1 LRKAIP
7 YLIGFLLIVA
17 LIFLFSSKQGEERL
31 PDGRIT
37 LGRNDKIP
45 YGTWVAFHQLKDFF
59 PKANVLVNRDQPGS
73 WDSLSTY
80 DSAQALII
88 IAPRF
93 LASEYEMQRL
103 ISFAQHGNEVF
114 ISSRYLSNDAE
125 TLTGNYASSFTEHNT
140 YINDVLMPDT
150 FGTRLLKPVFPADQL
165 YTFPGEKFDVSFYRT
180 DSSYAEI
187 LGRDLHGEPDF
198 IRLRAGKGHIYMH
211 LAPIAFSNYFLLHQ
225 QNMHYYEQVLSLIPP
240 SVKKIAW
247 DEYYL
252 GKKDGED
259 DPDREKWLS
268 VLFHHKALRAALLTA
283 ILILFFYT
291 LLEMRRKQR
300 IIPVMSPPRND
311 SMDFVKT
318 IGRLYYDKADHR
330 NLCRKMGAYFLEH
343 VRNRY
348 KLPTGNLDESFM
360 QLLQFKSGA
369 PEQDIRGIVTF
380 IKYAEDAPVVT
391 ADELAQFHDQ
401 LESFYQKA

>member
-1 LRKAIP
+1 M
-7 YLIGFLLIVA
+7 A
-17 LIFLFSSKQGEERL
+17 LIFLFSSRPAEERL

-37 LGRNDKIP
+37 LDRKDKIP
-45 YGTWVAFHQLKDFF
+45 YGTWVAFHELDKIF
-59 PKANVLVNRDQPGS
+59 PEARVLVNHDQPGS

-88 IAPRF
+88 ITPRF
-93 LASEYEMQRL
+93 QASEYEMERL
-103 ISFAQHGNEVF
+103 IRFAEHGNDVF
-114 ISSRYLSNDAE
+114 ISSDYISSDAE
-125 TLTGNYASSFTEHNT
+125 KLTGGYTSSFSSVHN
-140 YINDVLMPDT
+140 YVGDMIIPDT
-150 FGTRLLKPVFPADQL
+150 LSLQLDKTVNADEPT
-165 YTFPGEKFDVSFYRT
+165 YTYPGEKFDAVFLKT
-180 DSSYAEI
+180 DSNYTEI
-187 LGRDLHGEPDF
+187 LGRDLKALPDF
-198 IRLRAGKGHIYMH
+198 IRLRTGRGQIFIH
-211 LAPIAFSNYFLLHQ
+211 LAPLAFSNYFILHR
-225 QNMHYYEQVLSLIPP
+225 QNMRYYEQVMSLIRP
-240 SVKKIAW
+240 SVKKVVW

-252 GKKDGED
+252 AKKGGED
-259 DPDREKWLS
+259 EPDGEKWLS
-268 VLFHHKALRAALLTA
+268 VLFRHKALRAALLTA
-283 ILILFFYT
+283 ILALFVYT
-291 LLEMRRKQR
+291 IMEMRRKQR
-300 IIPVMSPPRND
+300 IIPVMAPPRND
-311 SMDFVKT
+311 SLDFVKT

-391 ADELAQFHDQ
+391 ADELTHFHQQ

>member
-1 LRKAIP
+1 MRKAIP
-7 YLIGFLLIVA
+7 YIIGFLLIAA
-17 LIFLFSSKQGEERL
+17 LIFLFSSKQAEERV
-31 PDGRIT
+31 PDNRIT
-37 LGRNDKIP
+37 FGRKDKIP
-45 YGTWVAFHQLKDFF
+45 YGTWVAFQQLKAFF
-59 PKANVLVNRDQPGS
+59 PKASVQVNHDQPGS

-80 DSAQALII
+80 DSAQALFII
-88 IAPRF
+88 TPRF
-93 LASEYEMQRL
+93 LASEYDMQRL
-103 ISFAQHGNEVF
+103 ISFAQHGNDVF
-114 ISSRYLSNDAE
+114 ISSPYLSNDAE
-125 TLTGNYASSFTEHNT
+125 KMTGNFGSSFSTHTTYVNNT
-140 YINDVLMPDT
+140 LIPDT
-150 FGTRLLKPVFPADQL
+150 FGTSLLKPVFPADQQFT
-165 YTFPGEKFDVSFYRT
+165 YPGERFDVSFYRT
-180 DSSYAEI
+180 DDKYAEI
-187 LGRDLHGEPDF
+187 LGRDRNGDPDF
-198 IRLRAGKGHIYMH
+198 IRLRAGKGNIYIH

-225 QNMHYYEQVLSLIPP
+225 QNMRYYEQVLSLISP

-252 GKKDGED
+252 NKKGGED
-259 DPDREKWLS
+259 NSDSEKWLS

-283 ILILFFYT
+283 ILALFFYT

-300 IIPVMSPPRND
+300 IIPVMTPPRND